1 MTSITL
7 QPLVTGQTSMSPM
20 KSNDVIF
27 YPLAVDVICYERLQ
41 SDRPQCLRVFVG
53 GGQLDS
59 KTHSNYTCQLDYGP
73 DFFYQQRELI

>member
-53 GGQLDS
+53 GGQL
-59 KTHSNYTCQLDYGP
+59 
-73 DFFYQQRELI
+73 ELKNSFKLYLSVGLWA